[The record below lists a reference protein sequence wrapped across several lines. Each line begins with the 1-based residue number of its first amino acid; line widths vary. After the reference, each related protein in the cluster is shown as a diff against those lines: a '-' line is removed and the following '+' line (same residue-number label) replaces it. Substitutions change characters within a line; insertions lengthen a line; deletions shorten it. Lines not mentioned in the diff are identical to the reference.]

1 MIYILLAITALLV
14 IAYFIYQVKIKNNK
28 NYPAV
33 FAMGLAFLVIV
44 GNYSIDWIIK
54 NINKY
59 LELNLEVPKQLSTY
73 EISIFFL
80 LLYGL
85 TALYY
90 KYTFGKVM
98 QKNSIL
104 SFFVKGNIDQK
115 NESHK

>member
-1 MIYILLAITALLV
+1 MIYILLAVIVLLV
-14 IAYFIYQVKIKNNK
+14 IAYFIYQVKIKNNR

-33 FAMGLAFLVIV
+33 FAMGLAFIVIA

-73 EISIFFL
+73 EIGLFFL

-90 KYTFGKVM
+90 KYTFGEVM
-98 QKNSIL
+98 QKNSFF
-104 SFFVKGNIDQK
+104 SFFIKGNIDQK
-115 NESHK
+115 NENNH